1 MTAATPALLAKAR
14 KHLFVAVV
22 SDTLDNM
29 GLVGQA
35 LAPAIRPL
43 DEALTFLGRARTGM
57 YREMFHVQP
66 GNPYELEIKLIDD
79 LRKGEVAVLACS
91 GNPRIAPWGELLS
104 TASKARGAAACVTDG
119 LVRDIKAIRRMK
131 FPVFA
136 GGIGPLDSKGRGI
149 VAEIDVP
156 VELGG
161 VRVPP
166 GDLGFSG
173 RVRADADAWPDRLKR
188 LPFHTPPITANVKVT
203 GPYENPL
210 VRVDGDFARAEL
222 YGYVIDS
229 GH

>member
-1 MTAATPALLAKAR
+1 MTLATPALLAKAR

-22 SDTLDNM
+22 SDTLDAL
-29 GLVGQA
+29 GYTQQA
-35 LAPAIRPL
+35 LAPSIRPL
-43 DEALTFLGRARTGM
+43 DDALTFLGRARTGM
-57 YREMFHVQP
+57 YREMFHIQP

-104 TASKARGAAACVTDG
+104 TASMARGAAACVTDG
-119 LVRDIKAIRRMK
+119 LVRDIRAIRKMR

-161 VRVPP
+161 VRVVP
-166 GDLGFSG
+166 GDLVFG
-173 RVRADADAWPDRLKR
+173 DADGVVVIPQKIESKVLTKALEKVLGEHKTLAALKKGEK
-188 LPFHTPPITANVKVT
+188 L
-203 GPYENPL
+203 
-210 VRVDGDFARAEL
+210 GDVFKR
-222 YGYVIDS
+222 YGVL
-229 GH
+229 

>member
-1 MTAATPALLAKAR
+1 MTLATPALLAKAR

-22 SDTLDNM
+22 SDTLDALGYM
-29 GLVGQA
+29 QQA
-35 LAPAIRPL
+35 LAPSIRPL
-43 DEALTFLGRARTGM
+43 DDALTFLGRARTGM

-104 TASKARGAAACVTDG
+104 TASMARGAAACVTDG
-119 LVRDIKAIRRMK
+119 LVRDIRAIRKMR

-161 VRVPP
+161 VRVVP
-166 GDLGFSG
+166 GDLVFG
-173 RVRADADAWPDRLKR
+173 DADGVVVIPQRIESKVLTKALEKVLGEHKTLAALKKGEK
-188 LPFHTPPITANVKVT
+188 L
-203 GPYENPL
+203 
-210 VRVDGDFARAEL
+210 GDVFKR
-222 YGYVIDS
+222 YGVL
-229 GH
+229 